1 MICPFCGKEM
11 EKGILS
17 GDGRCAVIWKSGD
30 KKANFTDTLV
40 DSGRVT
46 AAKHTIAYF
55 TIEAYYCSVCKKMI
69 QAMKKW
75 QRRS

>member
-11 EKGILS
+11 KKGILS
-17 GDGRCAVIWKSGD
+17 GDGRCAVRWKSGD

-46 AAKHTIAYF
+46 AAKHTFAYF
-55 TIEAYYCSVCKKMI
+55 TIESYYCSVCKKMI
-69 QAMKKW
+69 FDTEVT
-75 QRRS
+75 S

>member
-17 GDGRCAVIWKSGD
+17 GDGRCAVRWKSGD

-46 AAKHTIAYF
+46 AAKHTIATF
-55 TIEAYYCSVCKKMI
+55 TIESYYCSICKKMI
-69 QAMKKW
+69 FDTEVTQ
-75 QRRS
+75 